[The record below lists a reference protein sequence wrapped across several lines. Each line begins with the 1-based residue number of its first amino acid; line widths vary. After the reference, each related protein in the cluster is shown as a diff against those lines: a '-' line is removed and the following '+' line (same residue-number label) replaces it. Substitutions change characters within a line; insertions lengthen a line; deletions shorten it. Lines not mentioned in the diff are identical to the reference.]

1 MSAQGMMVTVLATQ
15 IAEAVAKDEL
25 PENGGCDVSAGLFG
39 PHLSEL
45 VRGLVAQMQ
54 AAQSPAPAAPAPT
67 IRDVL
72 KPFDDPATGAL
83 FAEACDLGGAAPAAL
98 RMLTDH
104 EIRQAVTGE
113 GLGFTAPD
121 VRVARGVQIAFAA
134 ANNLPLSASPE
145 DTP

>member
-1 MSAQGMMVTVLATQ
+1 MSKLDALELADIIQ
-15 IAEAVAKDEL
+15 HAPSAIYLRYAADEL
-25 PENGGCDVSAGLFG
+25 RRL
-39 PHLSEL
+39 HTI
-45 VRGLVAQMQ
+45 

-83 FAEACDLGGAAPAAL
+83 FAEACDLGGAAPAPL
-98 RMLTDH
+98 RMLTED
-104 EIRQAVTGE
+104 EIRQAVTDE
-113 GLGFTAPD
+113 GLSFTAPD
-121 VRVARGVQIAFAA
+121 TRVARGVQIAFAA